1 MNEIHQINKMKEK
14 NHMIISTDTG
24 KACNKIQHPFM
35 TKALTKVGVKGKYFS
50 IINVIYDK
58 PTANII
64 LKGENLKVIPLRL
77 GTSKGFQLSS
87 VLVNILLEV
96 LARVIQE
103 KNKF

>member
-1 MNEIHQINKMKEK
+1 MKEK

-64 LKGENLKVIPLRL
+64 LSGKRLKTFILRSGTRQGCPLSL
-77 GTSKGFQLSS
+77 LF
-87 VLVNILLEV
+87 NILL
-96 LARVIQE
+96 
-103 KNKF
+103 KF

>member
-1 MNEIHQINKMKEK
+1 MKEK

-64 LKGENLKVIPLRL
+64 FNGKKLKA
-77 GTSKGFQLSS
+77 F
-87 VLVNILLEV
+87 LLESEIRPGCP
-96 LARVIQE
+96 LSPFYSTFYWKLWPQQSERRNQVI
-103 KNKF
+103 